1 MASVNKVILIG
12 NLGKDPEM
20 RYMPSGDAIA
30 NFSIATTDTWKDKS
44 GEKQEKTEWHRIS
57 MFGRQA
63 EIAGEYL
70 KKGSPVYIEG
80 RLQTRKWQNKEGLDQ
95 YTTEI
100 VADRMQMLGGRSG
113 GGNAFEGGDR
123 PSGAPMG
130 GSGRDSSRDGGGGGS
145 RDSGRDG
152 SSGGTSAK
160 PAKKGG
166 DFDDFEDDIPF

>member
-30 NFSIATTDTWKDKS
+30 NFNVATTDTWKDKN
-44 GEKQEKTEWHRIS
+44 GEKQEKTEWHRVA

-70 KKGSPVYIEG
+70 KKGSSVYLEG
-80 RLQTRKWQNKEGLDQ
+80 RLQTRKWQNKEGVDQ
-95 YTTEI
+95 YTTEV

-113 GGNAFEGGDR
+113 GGNTFEVMDR
-123 PSGAPMG
+123 EPSSS
-130 GSGRDSSRDGGGGGS
+130 GSG
-145 RDSGRDG
+145 
-152 SSGGTSAK
+152 SAPAPRNAGAK
-160 PAKKGG
+160 PPAKKGG

>member
-20 RYMPSGDAIA
+20 RYMPSGDALA
-30 NFSIATTDTWKDKS
+30 NFSVATTDTWKDKN
-44 GEKQEKTEWHRIS
+44 GEKQEKTEWHRVA

-70 KKGSPVYIEG
+70 KKGSSVYLEG
-80 RLQTRKWQNKEGLDQ
+80 RLQTRKWQNKEGVDQ
-95 YTTEI
+95 YTTEV

-113 GGNAFEGGDR
+113 GGNSFEVMDR
-123 PSGAPMG
+123 EPSGSNA
-130 GSGRDSSRDGGGGGS
+130 GSGSGS
-145 RDSGRDG
+145 G
-152 SSGGTSAK
+152 SAPAQRNAAAK
-160 PAKKGG
+160 PAAKKGG

>member
-1 MASVNKVILIG
+1 MASVNKVILVG

-30 NFSIATTDTWKDKS
+30 NFSVATTDTWKDKN
-44 GEKQEKTEWHRIS
+44 GEKQEKTEWHRVA

-70 KKGSPVYIEG
+70 KKGSSVYLEG
-80 RLQTRKWQNKEGLDQ
+80 RLQTRKWQNKEGVDQ
-95 YTTEI
+95 YTTEV

-113 GGNAFEGGDR
+113 GGNAFEVMDR
-123 PSGAPMG
+123 EPSGSSS
-130 GSGRDSSRDGGGGGS
+130 GSGSGS
-145 RDSGRDG
+145 APAPRNAA
-152 SSGGTSAK
+152 AK
-160 PAKKGG
+160 PPAKKGG